1 MTTTFLSRVD
11 RGIRDNIPSDG
22 PGPGAYASFAP
33 FSNSLPGFAPF
44 ASSTSRFYFKYI
56 ISKTSTVF

>member
-11 RGIRDNIPSDG
+11 RGIRETVPQDGG
-22 PGPGAYASFAP
+22 PGPGAYATFAP

-44 ASSTSRFYFKYI
+44 ATSTSKNDLLSPFLY
-56 ISKTSTVF
+56 

>member
-11 RGIRDNIPSDG
+11 RGIRDTVPSDG

-44 ASSTSRFYFKYI
+44 ATSTSKILYI
-56 ISKTSTVF
+56 LSSNKKKIY

>member
-11 RGIRDNIPSDG
+11 RGIRDTVPSDG

-44 ASSTSRFYFKYI
+44 ATSTSKILYYI
-56 ISKTSTVF
+56 V